1 MGKQIIINV
10 GRQFGSGGKSVAS
23 ELGRMLDIPVYDNE
37 LITKAAAES
46 GFSLELFRRSDEHK
60 FLFGMGRRG
69 SAIADEDLF
78 RIQSDTIRHIA
89 DSGSAV
95 FVGRASDYVLR
106 DRDCCVD
113 VFVCAPLEARLA
125 RVCERMGIGEE
136 EARKLIRSKDKGR
149 EEYYNFFTFSNWGV
163 AANYDLC
170 VDSSLL
176 GIEKTAEFIIE
187 FCRMR
192 GLLPEDNAQRR

>member
-1 MGKQIIINV
+1 MGKKIIINV
-10 GRQFGSGGKSVAS
+10 GRQFGSGGKSVAA

-37 LITKAAAES
+37 LITKAAEDS
-46 GFSLELFRRSDEHK
+46 GFSPELFTRSDERK
-60 FLFGMGRRG
+60 VLFGMGRRG

-78 RIQSDTIRHIA
+78 RIQSATIRHIA

-113 VFVCAPLEARLA
+113 VFVCAPLESRHA
-125 RVCERMGIGEE
+125 RVCGRMGISEDQ
-136 EARKLIRSKDKGR
+136 ALKLIRTKDRSR
-149 EEYYNFFTFSNWGV
+149 EEYYNFFTFGNWGV
-163 AANYDLC
+163 ASNYDLC
-170 VDSSLL
+170 LDSSLL
-176 GIEKTAEFIIE
+176 GIEKTAEFIVE

-192 GLLPEDNAQRR
+192 GLLPEG

>member
-1 MGKQIIINV
+1 MGKKIIINV
-10 GRQFGSGGKSVAS
+10 GRQFGSGGKSVAA

-37 LITKAAAES
+37 LITKAAEDS
-46 GFSLELFRRSDEHK
+46 GFSPELFTRSDERK

-192 GLLPEDNAQRR
+192 GLLPEENAQRR

>member
-1 MGKQIIINV
+1 MIITI

-37 LITKAAAES
+37 LITKAAEDS
-46 GFSLELFRRSDEHK
+46 GFSPELFTRSDERK

-192 GLLPEDNAQRR
+192 GLLPEENAQRR

>member
-1 MGKQIIINV
+1 M
-10 GRQFGSGGKSVAS
+10 
-23 ELGRMLDIPVYDNE
+23 
-37 LITKAAAES
+37 
-46 GFSLELFRRSDEHK
+46 
-60 FLFGMGRRG
+60 
-69 SAIADEDLF
+69 
-78 RIQSDTIRHIA
+78 
-89 DSGSAV
+89 
-95 FVGRASDYVLR
+95 GRASDYVLR

-192 GLLPEDNAQRR
+192 GLLPEENAQRR

>member
-1 MGKQIIINV
+1 MGKKIIINV
-10 GRQFGSGGKSVAS
+10 GRQFGSGGKSVAA

-37 LITKAAAES
+37 LITKAAEDS
-46 GFSLELFRRSDEHK
+46 GFSPELFTRSDERK

-163 AANYDLC
+163 ATNYDLC

-192 GLLPEDNAQRR
+192 GLLPEENAQRR

>member
-192 GLLPEDNAQRR
+192 GLLPEENAQRR

>member
-46 GFSLELFRRSDEHK
+46 GFSPELFRRSDERK

-192 GLLPEDNAQRR
+192 GLLPEENAQRR

>member
-1 MGKQIIINV
+1 MGKKIIINV
-10 GRQFGSGGKSVAS
+10 GRQFGSGGKSVAA

-37 LITKAAAES
+37 LITKAAEDS
-46 GFSLELFRRSDEHK
+46 GFSPELFTRSDERK

-113 VFVCAPLEARLA
+113 VFVCAPRESRLA
-125 RVCERMGIGEE
+125 RVCGRMGISEDQ
-136 EARKLIRSKDKGR
+136 ALKLIRTKDRSR
-149 EEYYNFFTFSNWGV
+149 EEYYNFFTFGNWGV
-163 AANYDLC
+163 ALNYDLC
-170 VDSSLL
+170 LDSSLL
-176 GIEKTAEFIIE
+176 GIEKTAEFIVE

-192 GLLPEDNAQRR
+192 GLLPEG

>member
-1 MGKQIIINV
+1 MGKKIIINV
-10 GRQFGSGGKSVAS
+10 VRQFGSGGKSVAA

-37 LITKAAAES
+37 LITKAAEDS
-46 GFSLELFRRSDEHK
+46 GFSPELFTRSDERK

-113 VFVCAPLEARLA
+113 VFVCAPLESRLA
-125 RVCERMGIGEE
+125 RVCGRMGISEDQ
-136 EARKLIRSKDKGR
+136 ALKLIRTKDRSR
-149 EEYYNFFTFSNWGV
+149 EEYYNFFTFGNWGV
-163 AANYDLC
+163 ASNYDLC
-170 VDSSLL
+170 LDSSLL
-176 GIEKTAEFIIE
+176 GIEKTAEFIVE

-192 GLLPEDNAQRR
+192 GLLPEG